1 MFEFLDYIGKVYCLI
16 VPILVIF
23 LYIAIALVNKKEK
36 TEKQVVEDNKHNNTM
51 NKKWVFDI
59 VSYLLLLILYI
70 VCAFVVKNKTVIIVA
85 LIILFIQR
93 IYEIAISLDVFVNAI
108 HKETKGNLT
117 LKELFAIGVLGIASC
132 YIFIGNI
139 ANKLI
144 IIVTTINNKLVSD
157 LLVVVIL
164 GLIVTISTFLL
175 LLITALFLKYAISLI
190 SKFCFRD
197 YIKFDFEHVIIK
209 AIKRVEVNKFYSISI
224 NCKNL
229 KMISIIIKPC
239 LFVVDIINNTLS
251 IMFLIVLDILLY
263 LVTVIKWILK
273 IIKALGLKLISES
286 DRIILL
292 YLFRSVLVFSLTTIV
307 ALNRYCRILKLYNSG
322 TAVLEFI
329 VSVIVIPLVLSW
341 VLELNNYTKKKCS

>member
-1 MFEFLDYIGKVYCLI
+1 MVEFLDYIGKVYCLI

-23 LYIAIALVNKKEK
+23 LSIAIALVNKKEK

-93 IYEIAISLDVFVNAI
+93 IYEIAISFDVFVNAI
-108 HKETKGNLT
+108 HTETKGNLT

-139 ANKLI
+139 ANKL
-144 IIVTTINNKLVSD
+144 VSD
-157 LLVVVIL
+157 LLVVVVL

-197 YIKFDFEHVIIK
+197 YIKFDFEHH
-209 AIKRVEVNKFYSISI
+209 
-224 NCKNL
+224 
-229 KMISIIIKPC
+229 
-239 LFVVDIINNTLS
+239 
-251 IMFLIVLDILLY
+251 
-263 LVTVIKWILK
+263 
-273 IIKALGLKLISES
+273 
-286 DRIILL
+286 
-292 YLFRSVLVFSLTTIV
+292 
-307 ALNRYCRILKLYNSG
+307 
-322 TAVLEFI
+322 
-329 VSVIVIPLVLSW
+329 
-341 VLELNNYTKKKCS
+341 